1 MATLATQQKT
11 RSDVM
16 QYCIDPQ
23 FAVKSIEIPSALTV
37 DLPAGSCV
45 DPATGAL
52 LSGSTATAVAV
63 VSDFVPKGS
72 SAFCVFY
79 KHVILFESALTA
91 GNAAGLTKA
100 IALLKADPYIEFS
113 K

>member
-1 MATLATQQKT
+1 MATLATEFKT

-23 FAVKSIEIPSALTV
+23 FAVKTLDLPSALTV
-37 DLPAGSCV
+37 DLPAGSCI

-72 SAFCVFY
+72 KAFCVFY
-79 KHVILFESALTA
+79 KHVILLKSGLTA

-100 IALLKADPYIEFS
+100 ISLLDADPYIEFS